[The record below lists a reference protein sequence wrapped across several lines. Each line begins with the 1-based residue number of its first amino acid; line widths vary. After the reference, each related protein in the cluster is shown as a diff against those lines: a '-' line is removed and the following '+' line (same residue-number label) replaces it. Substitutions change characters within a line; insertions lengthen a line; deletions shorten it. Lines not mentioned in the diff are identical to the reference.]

1 MFARVRPNSPYQLA
15 IAISIV
21 LATTLSICHRGKQ
34 PCAGG
39 NGPTEASVIGIPGE
53 KLLAALL
60 AGTPG
65 DVEVGVEQQRVAWR
79 HRVGNDAEDI
89 FAIIALA
96 CLEAQE
102 LLFDSGGLRATPVG
116 IDGERKAQVQWPLK
130 ALQQGTIRISAP
142 IRVDVGL

>member
-1 MFARVRPNSPYQLA
+1 
-15 IAISIV
+15 
-21 LATTLSICHRGKQ
+21 
-34 PCAGG
+34 
-39 NGPTEASVIGIPGE
+39 
-53 KLLAALL
+53 LLAALL

-130 ALQQGTIRISAP
+130 ALQQGTIRISAS